1 MLKAPGMRTL
11 IYLFLFII
19 GCNMLLH
26 GQIRP
31 KKQPSLAKGP
41 EPVGFKVHF
50 IITDNGDTLPTITLH
65 PLTVS
70 EERIFSSERE
80 KRKWNRLK
88 RDVAKVYPYSK
99 MAGNKLKLYNE
110 QMKGKTEKERKALLK
125 QAESEIKGEFED
137 DIRDMTLN
145 QGRILIKLI
154 DRETGNNS
162 FGLVKDL
169 RGTFQ
174 AVFWQSVARIFS
186 VNLKSNYNPD
196 TDSEDRMIEDI
207 ITSIEDGSFSN

>member
-1 MLKAPGMRTL
+1 MLKAMGMRTL
-11 IYLFLFII
+11 LYLFVFII
-19 GCNMLLH
+19 GCSPLLY

-31 KKQPSLAKGP
+31 KKQPSLAQGP
-41 EPVGFKVHF
+41 APVGFKVHF

-70 EERIFSSERE
+70 EERVFATERE

-110 QMKGKTEKERKALLK
+110 QMLGKTEKERKALLK

-196 TDSEDRMIEDI
+196 ADSEDRMIEDI
-207 ITSIEDGSFSN
+207 ITSIEDGTFSN

>member
-1 MLKAPGMRTL
+1 MLKALGMRTL
-11 IYLFLFII
+11 LYLFLFIFI
-19 GCNMLLH
+19 SNTLLH

-31 KKQPSLAKGP
+31 KKQPSLAQGP

-70 EERIFSSERE
+70 EERVFASERE

-99 MAGNKLKLYNE
+99 MAGNKLKLYND
-110 QMKGKTEKERKALLK
+110 QMLGKTEKERKTLLK

-196 TDSEDRMIEDI
+196 ADSEDRMIEDI